1 MLISGL
7 PIKLTRSIID
17 VFHSYD
23 EKYYLVWRDGV
34 EVGSHE
40 GLGSLADFTGDHAS
54 VDGLDVGDLADDH
67 GPVVFL
73 FSLGVNG
80 IAEEEH
86 GGQVGKLGALCDLIL

>member
-1 MLISGL
+1 M
-7 PIKLTRSIID
+7 
-17 VFHSYD
+17 
-23 EKYYLVWRDGV
+23 

-54 VDGLDVGDLADDH
+54 VDGLDVGDLADNH

-73 FSLGVNG
+73 FGLGVNG

-86 GGQVGKLGALCDLIL
+86 RGQVGKLGALGNLIL

>member
-23 EKYYLVWRDGV
+23 EKYYLVLRDGV

-73 FSLGVNG
+73 FRLGVNG

-86 GGQVGKLGALCDLIL
+86 GGQVGELGALCDLIL